1 MQEEVENRTVNLAIS
16 TTRLSAR
23 TIVAGIR
30 MYLQHQRNAAL
41 KKPAKE
47 EGVHGKQ
54 TVKELI
60 GQTQGVSRMP
70 IGDASIREFEREA
83 RKYGVDFAVTKD
95 KTVSPPQYTVFFKA
109 RDADALQQIA
119 DSLVAKQMNAQK
131 KPSILKQLTKL
142 KDLVA
147 SLPSKVRNKEH
158 DDISL

>member
-16 TTRLSAR
+16 TSRLSAR

-30 MYLQHQRNAAL
+30 MYLQHQRNAAA
-41 KKPAKE
+41 KKPTKV

-60 GQTQGVSRMP
+60 GQNQGVSRMP
-70 IGDASIREFEREA
+70 LGDASIRDFEREA

-95 KTVSPPQYTVFFKA
+95 KSVHPPQYTVFFKA
-109 RDADALQQIA
+109 RDNDALQQIA
-119 DSLVAKQMNAQK
+119 DSLMAKQLNAEK
-131 KPSILKQLTKL
+131 KPSIVKQLEKL
-142 KDLVA
+142 KSLVA

>member
-60 GQTQGVSRMP
+60 GQNQGVSRMP
-70 IGDASIREFEREA
+70 LGDASLRDFEREA
-83 RKYGVDFAVTKD
+83 RKYGVDFAVTRD
-95 KTVSPPQYTVFFKA
+95 KSVHPPQYTIFFKA
-109 RDADALQQIA
+109 KDNDALQQIA
-119 DSLVAKQMNAQK
+119 DSLMAKQLNAEK
-131 KPSILKQLTKL
+131 KPSILTQLEKL
-142 KDLVA
+142 KALVA
-147 SLPSKVRNKEH
+147 SLPSKVRHREQEH
-158 DDISL
+158 TL